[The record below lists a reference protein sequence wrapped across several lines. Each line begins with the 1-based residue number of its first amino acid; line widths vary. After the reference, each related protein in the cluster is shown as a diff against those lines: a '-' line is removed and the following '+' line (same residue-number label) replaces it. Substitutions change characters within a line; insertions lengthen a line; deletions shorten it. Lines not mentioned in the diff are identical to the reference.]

1 MQLPLVSSSG
11 KAGAT
16 CDGEA
21 SPAAGPPRPAF
32 PHPPTPPITPRF
44 TPYPSLAASMFMEPH
59 AGCLTTAGAVGV
71 AVAELEPSAEP
82 GTALLAAL
90 GAMTAHQAR
99 FDPAVAARL
108 AGEGARVSTSERRF
122 GFRNPDAV

>member
-1 MQLPLVSSSG
+1 
-11 KAGAT
+11 
-16 CDGEA
+16 
-21 SPAAGPPRPAF
+21 
-32 PHPPTPPITPRF
+32 
-44 TPYPSLAASMFMEPH
+44 MFMEPH